1 MNALSSARL
10 SRLWTILIPLTILVG
25 CGDGDGPTRIVNE
38 PAAPYDGPPAS
49 CFEALSF
56 EDICGFSYD
65 FTEFEGGPG
74 TIVLVADEPLIAGNA
89 GNTSDKVVKA
99 IKARNPDPAITFG
112 GFVLTVGSPP
122 APFTISASSTI
133 TIKVWAQRPVNVL
146 LEPAVPAEQG
156 GGAGSGDEV
165 GHGGTGWEELTFDL
179 NYSGTTPGFVFI
191 FDNGTNGNFA
201 EDPDNW
207 TFYIDDI
214 TLVEDSGGPVGAPTT
229 SAPTP
234 TQDAAN
240 VISLY
245 SDAYTDI
252 AVTWPTSFSAVGS
265 VSDVTID
272 GGLVKEHL
280 GVGFVGV
287 EFASL
292 DVSGMTHFHMDV
304 WTPDADSLLVKL
316 VDFGGD
322 GFGGGNDSEGPITF
336 DSGSTPALVQG
347 SWVSLD
353 IPLSDMQA
361 AGLANLTD
369 INQLIF
375 DAAPDGTAV
384 YVDNVYFYNGAVGG
398 GTAPTTSAL
407 TPTQDAANVISL
419 YSDAYT
425 DLATTWP
432 TPWSVPNDTT
442 SDVTIDGGLVKEHL
456 NLSFVGVEFASL
468 DASGMTHFHLDV
480 WTPDADSLL
489 VRLVDF
495 GGDGFGGGNDTQGE
509 LTFDNAS
516 TPALTQGSWVSL
528 DIQLSDLQAAGLA
541 SLADLNQIVLDAG
554 PDGTILYVDNLY
566 FYNDAGGG
574 GGTAPT
580 TSAPTP
586 TQDPANVISLYS
598 DAYTDLATTWPTP
611 WSVPNDTTSDV
622 TIDGGLVK
630 EHLNLSFVGVEFAS
644 LDASGM
650 THFHLDVWTPDADN
664 LLLRLVDFGGD
675 GFGGGNDTQG
685 ELTYDNASTPALTQG
700 SWVSLDIALSDLQ
713 AAGLASLADL
723 NQLVLDPGPDG
734 TIVYVDNVYFYNDAA
749 GGGTAPTTS
758 APTPTQDAAN
768 VISLYSDAY
777 TDLATTWPTP
787 WSVPN
792 DTTSDVTIDGGLVKE
807 HLNLSFVGVEFA
819 SLDASGMTHFHVDVW
834 TPDADS
840 LLLRLV
846 DFGGDGFGGGNDT
859 QGELTFDNASTPAL
873 TQGSWVSLD
882 IALSD
887 LQAAGLASLTDLNQ
901 LVLDAGP
908 DGTILYVDN
917 VYFYDASGATAP
929 TISAPTPTQD
939 AANVISLYSDAYTD
953 VAVTWPTPW
962 SVPNNTTSDV
972 TIDGGLV
979 KEHLNLSFVGVEFA
993 SLDASGMTHF
1003 HLDVWTPD
1011 ADSLL
1016 LRLVDFGGDGFGGG
1030 NDTQGE
1036 LTFDNAST
1044 PALTKGSWVSL
1055 DIALSDLQA
1064 AGLASLTDLN
1074 QLVLDPGPD
1083 GTILYIDNVYFYND
1097 VGGGAGGELAV
1108 NGDFETGDLTGWTTF
1123 DNGGTISV
1131 SSPGATGSTFAGNV
1145 NVTAPGNPTLKQANL
1160 AAGSLTPGQQVTVT
1174 FDWKGTDANGGVV
1187 DAVLFSEVSGGGVSQ
1202 TDQILSGGGFPADW
1216 TTVGPLNINIG
1227 PDVSGGITLQI
1238 VAICGGVAGCNSDI
1252 FIDNVSIVVP

>member
-407 TPTQDAANVISL
+407 
-419 YSDAYT
+419 
-425 DLATTWP
+425 
-432 TPWSVPNDTT
+432 
-442 SDVTIDGGLVKEHL
+442 
-456 NLSFVGVEFASL
+456 
-468 DASGMTHFHLDV
+468 
-480 WTPDADSLL
+480 
-489 VRLVDF
+489 
-495 GGDGFGGGNDTQGE
+495 
-509 LTFDNAS
+509 
-516 TPALTQGSWVSL
+516 
-528 DIQLSDLQAAGLA
+528 
-541 SLADLNQIVLDAG
+541 
-554 PDGTILYVDNLY
+554 
-566 FYNDAGGG
+566 
-574 GGTAPT
+574 
-580 TSAPTP
+580 
-586 TQDPANVISLYS
+586 
-598 DAYTDLATTWPTP
+598 
-611 WSVPNDTTSDV
+611 
-622 TIDGGLVK
+622 
-630 EHLNLSFVGVEFAS
+630 
-644 LDASGM
+644 
-650 THFHLDVWTPDADN
+650 
-664 LLLRLVDFGGD
+664 
-675 GFGGGNDTQG
+675 
-685 ELTYDNASTPALTQG
+685 
-700 SWVSLDIALSDLQ
+700 
-713 AAGLASLADL
+713 
-723 NQLVLDPGPDG
+723 
-734 TIVYVDNVYFYNDAA
+734 
-749 GGGTAPTTS
+749 
-758 APTPTQDAAN
+758 TPTQDAAN